1 MPGGIVIIR
10 RSQDSSPGRGGRRAG
25 WMDIPGIPRILYRT
39 GGAVVTVSCAA
50 NIHFNHQHSCKN
62 TEIDAVN

>member
-25 WMDIPGIPRILYRT
+25 WMDIPGIPGILYRT

-50 NIHFNHQHSCKN
+50 KYTF
-62 TEIDAVN
+62 